1 MNEEQF
7 CEFFTNYFGERIT
20 SINQVSGWFKGE
32 ELFEF
37 VNQAINK
44 SKELNNGKETV

>member
-7 CEFFTNYFGERIT
+7 CELFTNWYGEKVG
-20 SINQVSGWFKGE
+20 SIKQILCSFNGK

-44 SKELNNGKETV
+44 SKEFNNGKETV